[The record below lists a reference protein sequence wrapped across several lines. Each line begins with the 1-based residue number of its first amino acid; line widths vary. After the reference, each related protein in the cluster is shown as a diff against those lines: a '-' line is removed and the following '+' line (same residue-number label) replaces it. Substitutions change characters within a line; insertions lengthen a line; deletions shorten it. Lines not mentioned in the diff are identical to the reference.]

1 MNHHFYQWLR
11 NYFGFSQT
19 EIKGFFYLLIVFV
32 GLLVG
37 VLYLKFV
44 VPTTHYNESE
54 KAADKAL
61 LAQWVGEINQAQAQF
76 AAQQALYKDSLQEVY
91 EQKYSK
97 KDYKNDEKA
106 ANNNSY
112 TAKKLFV
119 FNPNTVTIGELD
131 QLGFPKFLAQRID
144 NYRQKG
150 GKFKLKADLQKI
162 YGMPTELYEQL
173 YHYID
178 LPEEKTKDTPKE
190 EIILTKNNL
199 QKAIDLNQADTTTL
213 IKLRGIGSKL
223 ANRIISFREKLGGF
237 YDFEQLKE
245 VYGLSPEAIAEIQSR
260 CTLADKP
267 TVKQLNINTSDEVAL
282 KNHPYIGYKLAGLI
296 VAYRKQHGNYQQIE
310 DLLKIKVM
318 TQEQLVKMKPYLS
331 L

>member
-19 EIKGFFYLLIVFV
+19 EIKGFFCLLIVFV

-44 VPTTHYNESE
+44 VPTTHYGERE

-61 LAQWVGEINQAQAQF
+61 LAQWIGEIKQAQAQF

-91 EQKYSK
+91 EQKYAK
-97 KDYKNDEKA
+97 KDYESDDKSVK
-106 ANNNSY
+106 S
-112 TAKKLFV
+112 THIVKKLFV
-119 FNPNTVTIGELD
+119 FNPNTVTVEELE
-131 QLGFPKFLAQRID
+131 QLGFPQFLAQRID

-150 GKFKLKADLQKI
+150 GRFKLKADLQKI
-162 YGMPTELYEQL
+162 YGMPADLYEQL
-173 YHYID
+173 YNYID
-178 LPEEKTKDTPKE
+178 LPEGKTKDTPKE
-190 EIILTKNNL
+190 NTIFTKNNL
-199 QKAIDLNQADTTTL
+199 QKTIDLNQADTTDL

-223 ANRIISFREKLGGF
+223 ANRIVSFREKLGGF

-245 VYGLSPEAIAEIQSR
+245 VYGLSPEAIAEMQSR
-260 CTLADKP
+260 CTLPDKP
-267 TVKQLNINTSDEVAL
+267 TVRQLNINTSDEVAL

-296 VAYRKQHGNYQQIE
+296 VAYRKQHGNYKEIE

-318 TQEQLVKMKPYLS
+318 TQEQLVKMKPYLA